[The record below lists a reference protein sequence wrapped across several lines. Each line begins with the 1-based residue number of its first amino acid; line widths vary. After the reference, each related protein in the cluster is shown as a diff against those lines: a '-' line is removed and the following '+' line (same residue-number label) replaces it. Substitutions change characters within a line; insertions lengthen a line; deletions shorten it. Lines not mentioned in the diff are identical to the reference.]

1 MAEERLI
8 DDDKDRK
15 YKIRRNAD
23 GEDELII
30 DDTETPDDESD
41 IPVFDI
47 PVYLE
52 DDDEAALLTP
62 EQLAERERMRAEEQS
77 AREEKIRIALEKAE
91 KKLNEGDFESA
102 LYAVGKVNGVADG
115 NGDYYCLKLK
125 ILSRNFTD
133 FQSLED
139 CAESA
144 DGVKQFASAEQKQAL
159 KLLSSEYENR
169 ANEVEKTVAV
179 LKEENERKKAERRT
193 LFAERN
199 TKAKRNLLISVLPFF
214 ALAVLAVIFA
224 TRLFSAENGTF
235 VILTI
240 VFAALAAIVLIAVLF
255 ALRKYL
261 ETNRNVK
268 LNELDSSTKLGREYL
283 GYKQQYE
290 YLKRILDSF
299 ENDLSR

>member
-91 KKLNEGDFESA
+91 KKLNEGDVESA